1 MFLFLLPAKIT
12 SFLSVITYTSP
23 HLKFPKRF
31 LLFFAKLCILS
42 QFSPPPSRGGP
53 WSCTVSSVIYICN
66 FFRCSDS
73 DIATRI
79 MLKHLI
85 FLKTFSCLSLPA
97 YLSLTFSP
105 PPNSSKTHVCLSQH
119 PQLPLTFLKIQFT
132 FLPKCKI

>member
-1 MFLFLLPAKIT
+1 MFLLLLPAKIT

-42 QFSPPPSRGGP
+42 QFSPPPSSGGP
-53 WSCTVSSVIYICN
+53 WSCTVSSVICICN

-73 DIATRI
+73 DIATHI

-85 FLKTFSCLSLPA
+85 FLKSFSCLSLPT
-97 YLSLTFSP
+97 YLPISYLFSP
-105 PPNSSKTHVCLSQH
+105 TKFIQNSCVLISTSSTPIHLFKNLVY
-119 PQLPLTFLKIQFT
+119 IFT
-132 FLPKCKI
+132 KM